1 MYQFYTL
8 LKDYFDKNRNDIRSN
23 SFLIKY
29 LIKPK
34 YINKQ
39 EEENEN
45 GKEKKNISK
54 FSQLLLNVSIYTNL
68 MKIFSINKQEGQ
80 LDCLNGIRF
89 LSMGWVVLGHVFF
102 YFAGSNLIGILIYIY
117 SLILYIN

>member
-1 MYQFYTL
+1 V
-8 LKDYFDKNRNDIRSN
+8 
-23 SFLIKY
+23 
-29 LIKPK
+29 
-34 YINKQ
+34 Q
-39 EEENEN
+39 EEENDEN

-102 YFAGSNLIGILIYIY
+102 YFAGSNLIGIFIYIY
-117 SLILYIN
+117 SLILINFCLFFKPMILYLLNFLRIQ

>member
-1 MYQFYTL
+1 MYQFYTI

-23 SFLIKY
+23 SILIKY

-45 GKEKKNISK
+45 GREKKNISK

-102 YFAGSNLIGILIYIY
+102 YFAGSNLIGIFIYIY

>member
-1 MYQFYTL
+1 LFQFYTI

-23 SFLIKY
+23 SILIKY

-45 GKEKKNISK
+45 GREKKNISK

-102 YFAGSNLIGILIYIY
+102 YFAGSNLIGIFIYIC
-117 SLILYIN
+117 SLY